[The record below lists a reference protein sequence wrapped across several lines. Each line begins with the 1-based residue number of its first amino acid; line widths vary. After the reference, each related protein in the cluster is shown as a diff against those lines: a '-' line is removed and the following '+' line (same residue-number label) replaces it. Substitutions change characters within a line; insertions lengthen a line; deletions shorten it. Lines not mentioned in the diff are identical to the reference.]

1 MNRIARS
8 TAAALAVAAAFALP
22 AAQAR
27 EDMDVNKFVTMA
39 DANKDGMVSKA
50 EMMKHVEK
58 MFQKHDTKKKGML
71 EKAQLEQFL
80 KDIMALGGA

>member
-8 TAAALAVAAAFALP
+8 TAVALAVAAAFALP

-27 EDMDVNKFVTMA
+27 EDMDVDKFVTMA